1 MLTAVC
7 TTYVEDARCTQECG
21 TTAREQS
28 CTSEDSR
35 SGDGVHST
43 PSHQRDHP
51 ECTVNVII
59 KCDQHAQSHHRTRR
73 VKGEGRGREGAHTGG
88 KKVDTLALHPTTS
101 TQLHAL
107 QLVLALSLHC
117 RGYVLVIIYTAIA
130 GEGTVIVAISQ
141 WLKQ

>member
-1 MLTAVC
+1 MVSTPHQVRVLTAVC
-7 TTYVEDARCTQECG
+7 TTYVEDARCTQERG

-43 PSHQRDHP
+43 PSHQRDQL

-73 VKGEGRGREGAHTGG
+73 VKGGGREREGGSSHRGQEGRHICPSPHHKHTATRTAVGVG
-88 KKVDTLALHPTTS
+88 PL
-101 TQLHAL
+101 
-107 QLVLALSLHC
+107 LALS
-117 RGYVLVIIYTAIA
+117 RVL
-130 GEGTVIVAISQ
+130 S
-141 WLKQ
+141 